1 LPLTGSG
8 AALHSERGNFVASR
22 GKHRLISTNMAGKAA
37 KQDMSDRRILN
48 SWKEIAGYLGR
59 GVRTVQRWEAQLGLP
74 IHRPA
79 GKDHSAVLAFSSELD
94 QWLDSRPVRYPTISH
109 PNQVPDAQSLQVHA
123 LLTRAE
129 DMLQKIESLLV
140 RADETQRRLAEALEE
155 VAARERVDGGARG
168 RGLEAGAA

>member
-1 LPLTGSG
+1 
-8 AALHSERGNFVASR
+8 
-22 GKHRLISTNMAGKAA
+22 MAGKAA

-109 PNQVPDAQSLQVHA
+109 PNQVPDAQTLQVHA

-168 RGLEAGAA
+168 RGFEAGAA